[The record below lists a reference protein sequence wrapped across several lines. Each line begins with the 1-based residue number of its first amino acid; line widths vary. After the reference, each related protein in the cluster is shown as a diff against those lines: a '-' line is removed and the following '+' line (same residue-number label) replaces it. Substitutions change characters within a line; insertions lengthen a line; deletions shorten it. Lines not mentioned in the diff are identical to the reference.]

1 MAEYVDHDLVLTRI
15 REFRN
20 PDGTKKNYRAAKY
33 FTKYSEAIAF
43 ADSIRDT
50 DRYLDVKH
58 PINAGQPGI
67 WAVYVLDEWP
77 PPLDVVSRWEI
88 HRVQLRR
95 NRQISY
101 LCSRRS
107 GR

>member
-15 REFRN
+15 REFRS

-50 DRYLDVKH
+50 DRYLDSKVPTTFTPEH
-58 PINAGQPGI
+58 SRQVEALVPYFALRLAGLSTKE
-67 WAVYVLDEWP
+67 VLHEP
-77 PPLDVVSRWEI
+77 NIEA
-88 HRVQLRR
+88 
-95 NRQISY
+95 
-101 LCSRRS
+101 
-107 GR
+107 